1 MFQDVQVRIRIT
13 VTAHHNHQN
22 MSINEQKTSGIY
34 VMEATVALLRN
45 NTSVTSKQAY
55 IYVVFEINSKNTH
68 ITHHQLFN

>member
-1 MFQDVQVRIRIT
+1 
-13 VTAHHNHQN
+13 